1 MIDKTTGTCSLLIL
15 LGLLVCLG
23 GCASTESMLQE
34 DRDPLEPYNRLMFQV
49 NDTLDKGAIKPLA
62 KGYQAVLPEFIRNRV
77 TNFFSNLG
85 DISVI
90 VNDALQ
96 GKGRQATM
104 DFSRLVYN
112 TTFGLGGLFDVATTL
127 GLPKHNEDF
136 GQTLGYWG
144 VGEGYYLVLPFFG
157 PSTTRDAWG
166 VPVDNFLL
174 NPVRYTDPLSL
185 RYSLT
190 GTNVVDKRA
199 NLLRVERAFEEAQV
213 DPYSFRRQAYLQRR
227 RELTYDGHP
236 PQPKLEFEEPE
247 TPAPPT
253 Q

>member
-1 MIDKTTGTCSLLIL
+1 MTHKTTGARYFLIAF
-15 LGLLVCLG
+15 GLLACLG
-23 GCASTESMLQE
+23 GCASTESMVQE
-34 DRDPLEPYNRLMFQV
+34 DRDPLEPYNRFMFRV
-49 NDTLDKGAIKPLA
+49 NDTLDKGAIKPVA
-62 KGYQAVLPEFIRNRV
+62 KGYQAVFPEFIRNRV

-96 GKGRQATM
+96 GKGQQAAM

-127 GLPKHNEDF
+127 GLPRHNEDF

-157 PSTTRDAWG
+157 SSTTRDAWG

-174 NPVRYTDPLSL
+174 DPVTYVDPLSL

-190 GTNVVDKRA
+190 GTAVVNKRA
-199 NLLRVERAFEEAQV
+199 NLLRLEKAFEEAQV

-227 RELTYDGHP
+227 RELTYDGNP

-247 TPAPPT
+247 TAAPPA

>member
-1 MIDKTTGTCSLLIL
+1 MTDKMTGARHFLIAF
-15 LGLLVCLG
+15 GLLVYLG
-23 GCASTESMLQE
+23 GCASTESMIQE
-34 DRDPLEPYNRLMFQV
+34 DRDPLEPYNRFMFRV
-49 NDTLDKGAIKPLA
+49 NDTLDKAAIKPAA
-62 KGYQAVLPEFIRNRV
+62 KAYQAVFPEFIRNRV

-85 DISVI
+85 DISVM
-90 VNDALQ
+90 VNNALQ
-96 GKGRQATM
+96 GKGQQATI

-144 VGEGYYLVLPFFG
+144 IGEGYYLVLPFFG

-166 VPVDNFLL
+166 VPVDNFILY
-174 NPVRYTDPLSL
+174 PVTYVDPVSL
-185 RYSLT
+185 RYSLS
-190 GTNVVDKRA
+190 GTDVVNKRS
-199 NLLRVERAFEEAQV
+199 NLLRMEKAFEEAQV
-213 DPYSFRRQAYLQRR
+213 DPYSFQRQAYLQRR
-227 RELTYDGHP
+227 RELTYDGRP

-247 TPAPPT
+247 TPAPPA

>member
-1 MIDKTTGTCSLLIL
+1 MTGKTTGARYLLIAF
-15 LGLLVCLG
+15 GLLACLG
-23 GCASTESMLQE
+23 GCASTESMVQE
-34 DRDPLEPYNRLMFQV
+34 DRDPLEPYNRFMFRV
-49 NDTLDKGAIKPLA
+49 NDTLDKAAIKPVA
-62 KGYQAVLPEFIRNRV
+62 KGYQAVFPEFIRNRV

-85 DISVI
+85 DISVM

-96 GKGRQATM
+96 FKGQQAAM

-127 GLPKHNEDF
+127 GLPRHNEDF

-157 PSTTRDAWG
+157 SSTTRDAWG

-174 NPVRYTDPLSL
+174 DPVTYVDPLSL
-185 RYSLT
+185 RYSLA
-190 GTNVVDKRA
+190 GTAVVNKRA
-199 NLLRVERAFEEAQV
+199 NLLRLEKAFEEAQV

-227 RELTYDGHP
+227 RELTYDGNP

-247 TPAPPT
+247 TAAPPAP
-253 Q
+253 